1 MNEQFFKI
9 LKAVFANDDHEKAV
23 HESNYA
29 KILPVYNKLRNSS
42 FVNNFYYL
50 QMYEI
55 FVETG
60 NYNSIVVLLAEY
72 LDFIEG
78 KGIRKI
84 RKLPYWLE
92 NWIFHIIDEK
102 GLVFLN
108 NTLNKLNYIDEAVLE
123 AL

>member
-1 MNEQFFKI
+1 MNEQYFKI
-9 LKAVFANDDHEKAV
+9 LKTVFANDDYEKSV
-23 HESNYA
+23 QESNYA
-29 KILPVYNKLRNSS
+29 KILPVYNKLRNAT
-42 FVNNFYYL
+42 FINNYYYI
-50 QMYEI
+50 QMYNI

-72 LDFIEG
+72 LDYIET
-78 KGIRKI
+78 KGMRKI

-108 NTLNKLNYIDEAVLE
+108 NTLNKLNYIDEAVIE